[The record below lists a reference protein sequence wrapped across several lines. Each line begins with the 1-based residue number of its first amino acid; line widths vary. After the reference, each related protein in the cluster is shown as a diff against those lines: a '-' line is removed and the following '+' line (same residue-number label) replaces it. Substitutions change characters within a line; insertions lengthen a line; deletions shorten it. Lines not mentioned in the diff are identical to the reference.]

1 MAPRR
6 MSQSERQRMLQD
18 DRQYL
23 ELENLQIQSR
33 KLVAETRKLLA
44 EEKKLKRE
52 AFWYPYLV
60 CAGLITAASAI
71 INLLSK
77 A

>member
-1 MAPRR
+1 M
-6 MSQSERQRMLQD
+6 MLQD
-18 DRQYL
+18 DREHL

-44 EEKKLKRE
+44 EEQKLKRE
-52 AFWYPYLV
+52 AFWYPFLV
-60 CAGLITAASAI
+60 GAGLITAASAI

-77 A
+77 S